1 MMDRARMPNDRAR
14 APSDR
19 PRTAAIAPPRSRLRA
34 ATAVLR
40 AFWRMNV
47 VEEMQYRANFI
58 ASLISTVFWLALA
71 LLTVALFF
79 SHTTRLGGWSYWE
92 VVALLGV
99 FNALTGVV
107 EAVLRPGVGR
117 LAEDVRTGKL
127 DLILTRP
134 VDAQFYVSFRRLD
147 LWRFADVILGLGLA
161 GYAIARLGR
170 TPSVFD
176 VLAFV
181 VTLGAAVA
189 VVYAIW
195 VALMSLAFWFV
206 AVENLS
212 VLFDAVYE
220 AARYPVSAY
229 PGALRFLFVY
239 LIPIAWTT
247 TIPASALTGRLGP
260 GLAAGAAAVGIIAIV
275 LTRLMW
281 RAALRRYT
289 SAGG

>member
-1 MMDRARMPNDRAR
+1 MTGNVPTTLDRTGGD
-14 APSDR
+14 
-19 PRTAAIAPPRSRLRA
+19 AAAQPRSRMRTA
-34 ATAVLR
+34 SAVLR
-40 AFWRMNV
+40 AFWRLNV

-58 ASLISTVFWLALA
+58 ASLVSTVFWLALA

-99 FNALTGVV
+99 FNALTGVI
-107 EAVLRPGVGR
+107 EAVLRPGVGG
-117 LAEDVRTGKL
+117 LAADVRSGKL

-147 LWRFADVILGLGLA
+147 LWRFADVVLGLA
-161 GYAIARLGR
+161 LTGYALARLGR
-170 TPSVFD
+170 APSVFE
-176 VLAFV
+176 VLAFA

-247 TIPASALTGRLGP
+247 TIPASALTGRLGA
-260 GLAAGAAAVGIIAIV
+260 GTAVGAALVGLV
-275 LTRLMW
+275 VLLLTRWLW

>member
-1 MMDRARMPNDRAR
+1 MTDHT
-14 APSDR
+14 
-19 PRTAAIAPPRSRLRA
+19 PRTRDPARSTAIASPRSRLRGVS
-34 ATAVLR
+34 AVLR

-117 LAEDVRTGKL
+117 LAEDVRTGRL

-147 LWRFADVILGLGLA
+147 LWRFADVVLGLALA
-161 GYAIARLGR
+161 GYAVARLGR
-170 TPSVFD
+170 VPSPFD
-176 VLAFV
+176 VLAFI

-239 LIPIAWTT
+239 LIPVAWTT
-247 TIPASALTGRLGP
+247 TIPASALTGRLRP
-260 GLAAGAAAVGIIAIV
+260 ALAAGAAAVGVIAIV